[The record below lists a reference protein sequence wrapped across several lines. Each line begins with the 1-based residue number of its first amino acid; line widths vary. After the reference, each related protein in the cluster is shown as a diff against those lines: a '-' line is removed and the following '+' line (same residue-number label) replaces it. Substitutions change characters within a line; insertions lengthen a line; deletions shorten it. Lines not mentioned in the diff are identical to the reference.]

1 MEIRSRTAM
10 VDGLLTSYLE
20 AGHGDPVVLLH
31 GGEFGISAEISWE
44 ATIPALAEQYR
55 VLAPDMLGFGQ
66 SAKVVDFNDGRGM
79 RIRHIARFCDELS
92 VDSAH
97 FVGNSMGAINLLVDA
112 TSESPLLPVRSLV
125 AICGGGEIQR
135 NQYMEALYDYD
146 ATVPAMRRIVEA
158 LFHDPSYPADDD
170 FVRRRYE
177 SSIAPGAWEA
187 IAAARFRRP
196 GAEPSP
202 TPSSKRA
209 YQRVTVPVLVVEG
222 ACDKLLPPGWAKE
235 IADQLPDGRSTV
247 IDAAGHC
254 PQIEQPT
261 DTNALLLEFLADI
274 DSTGLIRRYPAARK
288 AGTKLAFIFY

>member
-1 MEIRSRTAM
+1 MEVRRKNVM
-10 VDGLLTSYLE
+10 VDGLITSYLE
-20 AGHGDPVVLLH
+20 AGDGEPVVLLH
-31 GGEFGISAEISWE
+31 GGEFGASAELGWE
-44 ATIPALAEQYR
+44 RTMAALAARYR

-79 RIRHIARFCDELS
+79 RIRHVARFCAELS
-92 VDSAH
+92 IASAH
-97 FVGNSMGAINLLVDA
+97 FIGNSMGAIMLLVDA
-112 TSESPLLPVRSLV
+112 TSESPALPMRSMV

-177 SSIAPGAWEA
+177 SSTAPGAWEA

-196 GAEPSP
+196 GAAPPP

-209 YQRVTVPVLVVEG
+209 YERVVVPTLVVEG
-222 ACDKLLPPGWAKE
+222 GSDKLLPPGWAKE
-235 IADQLPDGRSTV
+235 IAGQIPRGRSAV
-247 IDAAGHC
+247 VEAAGHC
-254 PQIEQPT
+254 PQIEQSSIV
-261 DTNALLLEFLADI
+261 NALLLEFLV
-274 DSTGLIRRYPAARK
+274 G
-288 AGTKLAFIFY
+288 AGPTA